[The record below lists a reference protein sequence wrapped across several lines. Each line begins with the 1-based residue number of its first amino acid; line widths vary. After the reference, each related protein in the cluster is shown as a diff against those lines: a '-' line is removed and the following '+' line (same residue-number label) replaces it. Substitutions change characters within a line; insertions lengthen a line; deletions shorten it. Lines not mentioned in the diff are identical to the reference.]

1 MRGSALIIVNHRC
14 ESCVLF
20 PQGSFLKL
28 VLTCK
33 KKKKNER
40 GVVHLKNLRGSY
52 TDIQTQIFRW
62 TEKPRFLLKL
72 CSQRLF
78 FFFSLPALKKN
89 EKITDVIHCAVF
101 LNSDSA
107 VSCSCDRLMHPLMT
121 FCSIYPHWGRLSHL
135 VHPKGETCRYTMASL
150 NPAASPSWP
159 FSASPFHPM
168 WSVVEAVQTA
178 QHPVATPHQP
188 PGRNTKAAFTSTF
201 WWPSE
206 GNVVVAGCCL
216 LDTDVHLCSV
226 TFVCSE
232 LGRGCHIK
240 RNVRC
245 WIECI
250 WVGVQRWSV
259 LNRVTYRDFFAFT

>member
-1 MRGSALIIVNHRC
+1 M
-14 ESCVLF
+14 
-20 PQGSFLKL
+20 
-28 VLTCK
+28 
-33 KKKKNER
+33 
-40 GVVHLKNLRGSY
+40 KNLRGSY

-78 FFFSLPALKKN
+78 FFLYLHLKKN

-135 VHPKGETCRYTMASL
+135 VHPKGETCRCTMASL

-216 LDTDVHLCSV
+216 LDTDVHLCIV

-259 LNRVTYRDFFAFT
+259 LNRVTYRDFFCFHLKMTKWNWCLCFVHFLHKVLKSM